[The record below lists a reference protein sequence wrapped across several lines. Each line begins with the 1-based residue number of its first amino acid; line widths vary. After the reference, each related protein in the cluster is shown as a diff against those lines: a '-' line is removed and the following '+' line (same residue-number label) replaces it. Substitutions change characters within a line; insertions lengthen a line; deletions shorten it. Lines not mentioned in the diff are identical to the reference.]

1 MCEIGPKHLG
11 EFGVYDLTINND
23 GCSFSTALQ
32 PVNEYLAI
40 LYSFLIILGLVLVY
54 NLISFGRHRGYL
66 SPVEKSVC
74 YITRT
79 LYPEEVMSLKFN
91 DNNSTQD

>member
-11 EFGVYDLTINND
+11 EFGVYDLTINKD
-23 GCSFSTALQ
+23 GCIFSTAFE

-54 NLISFGRHRGYL
+54 NVISFGRHRGYL
-66 SPVEKSVC
+66 SPVEKLIR

-79 LYPEEVMSLKFN
+79 FYPEEVISLKFN
-91 DNNSTQD
+91 RNKIT